1 MEATKYE
8 MTYKIAKYAKNATS
22 EVEKVVNTLKGIDR
36 PISCKELGELLYGD
50 EYKRTPVGGS
60 YSELGN
66 DEYWRRQRMNDH
78 ARELTARISQ
88 VLRHM
93 VREGFVR
100 ITETKSEPY
109 TYETEEWITL
119 DENNE
124 PETIIVW
131 DAKGNQYDMPNPKY
145 NTRCRH
151 HGEYRKVQK
160 TVTNTIRLY
169 YWVKD

>member
-8 MTYKIAKYAKNATS
+8 MTYRIAKYAKYATS
-22 EVEKVVNTLKGIDR
+22 EVEKVVNTLKDVDR
-36 PISCKELGELLYGD
+36 PISCKELGELIYGD

-60 YSELGN
+60 YSELGH
-66 DEYWRRQRMNDH
+66 DEFWKRQRMNDR
-78 ARELTARISQ
+78 ARELTARINQ

-93 VREGFVR
+93 VREGFVK

-109 TYETEEWITL
+109 TYETEEWISL

-124 PETIIVW
+124 PETIVVW

-145 NTRCRH
+145 NTYCRH

-160 TVTNTIRLY
+160 TVTKTIRLY

>member
-8 MTYKIAKYAKNATS
+8 MTYMIAKCAKDATS

-36 PISCKELGELLYGD
+36 PISCKELGELIYGD

-60 YSELGN
+60 YSELGH
-66 DEYWRRQRMNDH
+66 DEFWRRQRMNDR

-109 TYETEEWITL
+109 TYETEEWISL

-124 PETIIVW
+124 PETIVVW

-145 NTRCRH
+145 NICCRH

-160 TVTNTIRLY
+160 TVTKTIRLY